1 MGGRS
6 VVLAVAGCCLLGVM
20 GSYCAAGWSGPEYIT
35 SAGTVVQEEV
45 CFRTSRTLREKV
57 QAPENIQ
64 NLAVCQAADYVNIR
78 QQATTASAVV
88 GKIHR
93 NAAADILATVNGEG
107 GSWYQIQ
114 SGTVNGYV
122 KASYFLT
129 GVQAEAAA
137 REVGICYAMI
147 NTAALRLRERP
158 DVSSPAL
165 TTLRQGSEYIMLGEE
180 NHFARLA
187 VDETLTGYVSMDYIK
202 TRMVYPQAV
211 SLAEEAAQQ
220 AEEARRQ
227 QEAQAALQKLEEVKL
242 VEAKGDSGG
251 GGSFFAPVQVIPGQT
266 EAVQGTL
273 TGLPGQTEAVQ
284 GTLAGFPGQ
293 TETVQGT
300 LAGLPGQK
308 PPSSGMESV
317 PVTIAANP
325 LGQGDNPQVAPPGT
339 TPTLAAAAVVSPYGP
354 GSAENVYSEG
364 TTSLYGPGGSASQ
377 ELVSAA
383 RTALVAYAKQFLGYP
398 YVYGGDSL
406 TNGTDCSGFV
416 MRIFEH
422 FGINTGRNSREQA
435 ANGRQIAIEAVKPG
449 DLLFY
454 ASGDTINHVAIYI
467 GGGQVIHAASAK
479 TGIIISP
486 ADYRTAC
493 RAVSF
498 FD

>member
-6 VVLAVAGCCLLGVM
+6 VVLAAAGCCLLGVM
-20 GSYCAAGWSGPEYIT
+20 GSYCAVGWSGPEYIT
-35 SAGTVVQEEV
+35 SAGTVMQEEV

-129 GVQAEAAA
+129 GAQAEAAA

-273 TGLPGQTEAVQ
+273 
-284 GTLAGFPGQ
+284 
-293 TETVQGT
+293 
-300 LAGLPGQK
+300 AGLPGQK

-354 GSAENVYSEG
+354 GSAENIYSEG

>member
-1 MGGRS
+1 
-6 VVLAVAGCCLLGVM
+6 M
-20 GSYCAAGWSGPEYIT
+20 GSYRAAGRPGPEYIL
-35 SAGTVVQEEV
+35 SARQDVQEEAGL
-45 CFRTSRTLREKV
+45 RTSRVLRENV

-114 SGTVNGYV
+114 SGSVNGYV

-129 GVQAEAAA
+129 GTQAEAAA

-211 SLAEEAAQQ
+211 SLEEEAAQQ
-220 AEEARRQ
+220 AEEVRRQ

-242 VEAKGDSGG
+242 VDAKSDSSGS
-251 GGSFFAPVQVIPGQT
+251 GSFFAPVQVIPGQ
-266 EAVQGTL
+266 
-273 TGLPGQTEAVQ
+273 PEAVQ

-293 TETVQGT
+293 TEAVQGM

-308 PPSSGMESV
+308 PSSSGMDSV
-317 PVTIAANP
+317 PATIAANP

-354 GSAENVYSEG
+354 GGAENIYPEG
-364 TTSLYGPGGSASQ
+364 AASLYGPGGSASQ

-435 ANGRQIAIEAVKPG
+435 SNGRQIAIEAVKPG

-467 GGGQVIHAASAK
+467 GGGQVIHAASAR

>member
-6 VVLAVAGCCLLGVM
+6 VVLAAAGCCLLGVM

-35 SAGTVVQEEV
+35 SAGTVMQEEV

-129 GVQAEAAA
+129 GAQAEAAA

-266 EAVQGTL
+266 EA
-273 TGLPGQTEAVQ
+273 
-284 GTLAGFPGQ
+284 
-293 TETVQGT
+293 VQGT

>member
-1 MGGRS
+1 
-6 VVLAVAGCCLLGVM
+6 M
-20 GSYCAAGWSGPEYIT
+20 GSYCAVGWSGPEYIT
-35 SAGTVVQEEV
+35 SAGTVMQEEV

-129 GVQAEAAA
+129 GAQAEAAA

-273 TGLPGQTEAVQ
+273 
-284 GTLAGFPGQ
+284 
-293 TETVQGT
+293 
-300 LAGLPGQK
+300 AGLPGQK

-354 GSAENVYSEG
+354 GSAENIYSEG

>member
-6 VVLAVAGCCLLGVM
+6 VVLAAAGCCLLGVM
-20 GSYCAAGWSGPEYIT
+20 GSYCAVGWSGPEYIT
-35 SAGTVVQEEV
+35 SAGTVMQEEV

-129 GVQAEAAA
+129 GAQAEAAA

-266 EAVQGTL
+266 EA
-273 TGLPGQTEAVQ
+273 
-284 GTLAGFPGQ
+284 
-293 TETVQGT
+293 VQGT

>member
-6 VVLAVAGCCLLGVM
+6 VVLAAAGCCLLGVM
-20 GSYCAAGWSGPEYIT
+20 GSYCAVGWSGPEYIT
-35 SAGTVVQEEV
+35 SAGTVMQEEV

-93 NAAADILATVNGEG
+93 NAAADILATVHGEG

-129 GVQAEAAA
+129 GAQAEAAA

-273 TGLPGQTEAVQ
+273 
-284 GTLAGFPGQ
+284 
-293 TETVQGT
+293 
-300 LAGLPGQK
+300 AGLPGQK

-354 GSAENVYSEG
+354 GSAENIYSEG

>member
-6 VVLAVAGCCLLGVM
+6 VVLAAGCCLLGFM
-20 GSYCAAGWSGPEYIT
+20 GCYRAAGWSGPEYIL
-35 SAGTVVQEEV
+35 SSRQEQEEADL
-45 CFRTSRTLREKV
+45 RTSRVLRENV
-57 QAPENIQ
+57 QAPENMQ
-64 NLAVCQAADYVNIR
+64 NLAVCQAANYVNIR
-78 QQATTASAVV
+78 QQATTVSAVV
-88 GKIHR
+88 GKIYR

-114 SGTVNGYV
+114 SGSVNGYV

-129 GVQAEAAA
+129 GAQAEAAA

-165 TTLRQGSEYIMLGEE
+165 TTLRQGAEYIMLGEE

-187 VDETLTGYVSMDYIK
+187 VDDTLTGYVSMDYIK

-211 SLAEEAAQQ
+211 SLEEEAAQQ

-242 VEAKGDSGG
+242 VEAKSDSGG
-251 GGSFFAPVQVIPGQT
+251 SGSFFASVQVIPGQS
-266 EAVQGTL
+266 EAVQGTQ
-273 TGLPGQTEAVQ
+273 TSFSGQTEAVQ
-284 GTLAGFPGQ
+284 GTLAG
-293 TETVQGT
+293 
-300 LAGLPGQK
+300 LSGQK
-308 PPSSGMESV
+308 PSSSGMEGV
-317 PVTIAANP
+317 PATIAANP

-354 GSAENVYSEG
+354 GSAENVYPES

-435 ANGRQIAIEAVKPG
+435 SNGRQIAIEAVKPG

-467 GGGQVIHAASAK
+467 GGGQVIHAASAR

>member
-1 MGGRS
+1 M
-6 VVLAVAGCCLLGVM
+6 
-20 GSYCAAGWSGPEYIT
+20 
-35 SAGTVVQEEV
+35 QEEV

-129 GVQAEAAA
+129 GAQAEAAA

-273 TGLPGQTEAVQ
+273 
-284 GTLAGFPGQ
+284 
-293 TETVQGT
+293 
-300 LAGLPGQK
+300 AGLPGQK

-354 GSAENVYSEG
+354 GSAENIYSEG